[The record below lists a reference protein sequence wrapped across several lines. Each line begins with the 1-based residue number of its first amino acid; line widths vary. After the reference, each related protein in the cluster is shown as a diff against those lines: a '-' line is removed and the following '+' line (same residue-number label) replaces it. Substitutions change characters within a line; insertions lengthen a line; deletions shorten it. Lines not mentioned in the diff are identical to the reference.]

1 MDGLSRIDELQ
12 QKFSENPRRYF
23 APLANEHRKA
33 GNTAK
38 AIAIC
43 REHLAQMPGHMSG
56 QIVYGQALF
65 EGGEYEEAHK
75 VFEGALTLDP
85 ENLIALRTL
94 GDLAL
99 RTGET
104 AEARHWYTRLLEA
117 DPKDS
122 TVIALVSEIDASLE
136 ASPPPSPEQIPTID
150 PDGGD
155 QAIVQDSAAVG
166 SELLGLERHYP
177 SEDTTSGSSESTAL
191 KVSGSGDIS
200 VESASRESIVRDDL
214 SEDDKAIDARAIA
227 NAGAQGNA
235 GDKNTADLP
244 TVDAI
249 AADATTVDATAAD
262 ATTVD
267 AAAVDVPPSPA
278 TEWQDPAAP
287 PADLDEDFDERDRIS
302 DSAPADATVE
312 DAPEASAE
320 AAESAPPDPFDTWGA
335 PAGAAVNEVAH
346 TPPDPFAPV
355 SEAKPLTPP
364 ATPMPESRPA
374 QSANPEP
381 FVNETMAQ
389 LYLQQGYRAL
399 ALNVYR
405 QLIESRPDEP
415 RLRAKLKE
423 LEDEEQSGAQSRR
436 DDAPSVE
443 SPNPERETPRAPSIE
458 APPTL
463 PSTQPGSEETPG
475 FDRSPIDSPPS
486 STPPSERDSVES
498 PGRDDPRA
506 EPELVAARQP
516 SVKEFFAALGRKRPP
531 ARMNGDTY
539 GSPPSAARASGPGGG
554 SLESVFAGT
563 RVSAEDD
570 RAATALAGAFTR
582 RESAGDAG
590 ERYEAAPPPPS
601 APAPAPR
608 TPAAAAPAREVS
620 APPAAPAQTA
630 PRRPSITPRANAAL
644 ESEEDVAKFRAWL
657 DGLTGE

>member
-33 GNTAK
+33 GNAAK

-43 REHLAQMPGHMSG
+43 REYLPQLPGHMSG

-65 EGGEYEEAHK
+65 ESGEYEEAHK

-104 AEARHWYTRLLEA
+104 AEARQWYTRLLEA

-191 KVSGSGDIS
+191 EVSGSGDIS
-200 VESASRESIVRDDL
+200 VESASRESIA
-214 SEDDKAIDARAIA
+214 AI
-227 NAGAQGNA
+227 
-235 GDKNTADLP
+235 
-244 TVDAI
+244 VDAT
-249 AADATTVDATAAD
+249 AAEATTADATTVDAPASETTTAAAGRVD
-262 ATTVD
+262 EAEVEGTTVEPDAGATTED
-267 AAAVDVPPSPA
+267 APVAGSLDVPPSPA

-312 DAPEASAE
+312 ALPEASAE

-335 PAGAAVNEVAH
+335 PAGAAVNEVSH

-486 STPPSERDSVES
+486 TTPPSERDSVES

-531 ARMNGDTY
+531 ARMNGDTD
-539 GSPPSAARASGPGGG
+539 GSPPSAARASAEGGG

-582 RESAGDAG
+582 RESAA
-590 ERYEAAPPPPS
+590 ERDEAAPPPPS
-601 APAPAPR
+601 APAPTPR
-608 TPAAAAPAREVS
+608 TPPAAAPAREVS
-620 APPAAPAQTA
+620 APPAAPAPTA

>member
-33 GNTAK
+33 GNAAK

-43 REHLAQMPGHMSG
+43 REYLAQLPGHMSG

-104 AEARHWYTRLLEA
+104 AEARQWYTRLLEA

-177 SEDTTSGSSESTAL
+177 SEDTASGSSESTAL
-191 KVSGSGDIS
+191 EVSGSGDIS
-200 VESASRESIVRDDL
+200 VESASRESI
-214 SEDDKAIDARAIA
+214 
-227 NAGAQGNA
+227 
-235 GDKNTADLP
+235 
-244 TVDAI
+244 
-249 AADATTVDATAAD
+249 ATTVDATAAE
-262 ATTVD
+262 ATTADTGRVD
-267 AAAVDVPPSPA
+267 EAKVEGTSVEPDGGATTQDAPVAGSLDVPPSPE

-312 DAPEASAE
+312 AAPEASAE
-320 AAESAPPDPFDTWGA
+320 AADSAPPDPFDTWGA

-346 TPPDPFAPV
+346 TPPDPFAPA

-443 SPNPERETPRAPSIE
+443 SPNPEPETPRAPSIE

-539 GSPPSAARASGPGGG
+539 GSPPSAARASAAGVG

-582 RESAGDAG
+582 RESAG

-601 APAPAPR
+601 APAPTPR
-608 TPAAAAPAREVS
+608 TPAAATPAREVG
-620 APPAAPAQTA
+620 APPAAPTPIA

-657 DGLTGE
+657 DGLTGA

>member
-33 GNTAK
+33 GNAAK

-43 REHLAQMPGHMSG
+43 REYLAQMPGHMSG

-99 RTGET
+99 RTGQT
-104 AEARHWYTRLLEA
+104 AEARQWYTRLLEA

-136 ASPPPSPEQIPTID
+136 ASPPPSSEQIPTID

-155 QAIVQDSAAVG
+155 QAIVQDSVAVG

-177 SEDTTSGSSESTAL
+177 SEDTTSGTSESIAL
-191 KVSGSGDIS
+191 EVSGSGDIS
-200 VESASRESIVRDDL
+200 VESASRESIVSDDL
-214 SEDDKAIDARAIA
+214 SQDDKA
-227 NAGAQGNA
+227 
-235 GDKNTADLP
+235 
-244 TVDAI
+244 VDVN
-249 AADATTVDATAAD
+249 AADATTVDATAAEAATAD
-262 ATTVD
+262 AGRVDEAQVEGTTVEGTTAEPDAGATTQD
-267 AAAVDVPPSPA
+267 APVAGSLDVPPSPA

-312 DAPEASAE
+312 ALPEASAE

-355 SEAKPLTPP
+355 SEAKPLTPH

-423 LEDEEQSGAQSRR
+423 LEDEEQGGAESRR

-443 SPNPERETPRAPSIE
+443 SPSPERETPRAPSTE

-539 GSPPSAARASGPGGG
+539 GSPPSAARASAAGVG

-570 RAATALAGAFTR
+570 LAATALAGAFTR
-582 RESAGDAG
+582 RESAE

-601 APAPAPR
+601 APAPTPR

-620 APPAAPAQTA
+620 APPA
-630 PRRPSITPRANAAL
+630 
-644 ESEEDVAKFRAWL
+644 
-657 DGLTGE
+657 